1 MPTAEVLLFS
11 PAVCGS
17 TAICPAGSCQKDR
30 QRISRRSPAGNHA
43 SGRQSL
49 AAARTARGD
58 DAAAALGGHAGAETV
73 APLADELGWLIGALH
88 LFDYRGVRPFLVLF
102 GEQELVVRLAQRK
115 KRRADGPNV
124 RRLIETG
131 SQEVN
136 RGSAERVS
144 PLDRLREG
152 GRHEAVREIETGLK
166 CG

>member
-1 MPTAEVLLFS
+1 MPTAEVSLFS

-17 TAICPAGSCQKDR
+17 TGIRPAGSCQKDR

-43 SGRQSL
+43 SGRQAI

-102 GEQELVVRLAQRK
+102 REQEL
-115 KRRADGPNV
+115 NV
-124 RRLIETG
+124 RFRATAKAPGGRSERAAAYRNVGCG
-131 SQEVN
+131 SQLRREAG
-136 RGSAERVS
+136 RG
-144 PLDRLREG
+144 
-152 GRHEAVREIETGLK
+152 
-166 CG
+166 